1 MNIKLLEQY
10 IELCKLWNVR
20 ATWEGLKLFRMAFK

>member
-20 ATWEGLKLFRMAFK
+20 VTWEGLKLFRMAFM

>member
-10 IELCKLWNVR
+10 IKLYNQWNVK
-20 ATWEGLKLFRMAFK
+20 ANWEGLKLFRMLFN